1 MIFEVF
7 DQKMSE
13 KNLKNM
19 LGGPGGPP
27 PGSLRVKL
35 DHRARKVLNQGLN
48 HAVRDLT
55 PPPFRSERGEKKR
68 KKTQIFTTSTK

>member
-27 PGSLRVKL
+27 PDLKGLKLQITGAVITDVSRVVKKITGSEI
-35 DHRARKVLNQGLN
+35 
-48 HAVRDLT
+48 
-55 PPPFRSERGEKKR
+55 FR
-68 KKTQIFTTSTK
+68 I